1 VRSVPLLGD
10 PDNVTDGHP
19 PRKEKEPAKPT
30 WTERSVPEHVKP
42 EAPPTAVNFED
53 VNALI
58 PAADPVVQAAYK
70 RTGMLPVRPIM
81 NRGDSGS
88 DALVIQKGAKQTRV
102 LNFTVEGI
110 HWRAGFSPEVAHT
123 PLGQFVQ
130 DQLPPEHEVL
140 TGTGFVLRPIEAEL
154 EAVLRDIVPA
164 PLLKL
169 EDEMFS
175 NKRQLGVAYLY
186 FIPHSS
192 GATAGIVAWYVLT
205 GNTRAHLL
213 YLQTEIKRADVRI
226 LDEMLKTF
234 RASLVA
240 RHSSDPAPRAFDF
253 WGELAE
259 AGERVEESYRN
270 SALGRGEVGQRVTD
284 VREHAEERLYN
295 NLNSGF
301 GRLGVWAKTLFVR
314 VPQLV
319 IAGTIRLLSRG
330 AVVVIRFVDRLLAR
344 SPE

>member
-1 VRSVPLLGD
+1 
-10 PDNVTDGHP
+10 VTDGHP

-30 WTERSVPEHVKP
+30 WTERSIPENVKP
-42 EAPPTAVNFED
+42 EPPPQPVDFDD

-81 NRGDSGS
+81 NRGNSGT

-102 LNFTVEGI
+102 LNFMVEGI
-110 HWRAGFSPEVAHT
+110 HWRAGFSPEVGHT

-169 EDEMFS
+169 EEEMFG
-175 NKRQLGVAYLY
+175 NKRQLGMSYLY
-186 FIPHSS
+186 FVPHAS
-192 GATAGIVAWYVLT
+192 GATAGIVAWYVLS

-213 YLQTEIKRADVRI
+213 YLQTEIKRADPRI

-234 RASLVA
+234 RASYVA
-240 RHSSDPAPRAFDF
+240 RQSTGPTPRAFDF

-259 AGERVEESYRN
+259 AGERVEQSYRN
-270 SALGRGEVGQRVTD
+270 SSLGRGEVAQRVTD
-284 VREHAEERLYN
+284 VREHAEERIYN
-295 NLNSGF
+295 QLNNGF
-301 GRLGVWAKTLFVR
+301 GQVGVWAKTLFVR
-314 VPQLV
+314 VPQV
-319 IAGTIRLLSRG
+319 FVASSIKLLSRG
-330 AVVVIRFVDRLLAR
+330 AVIIIRLIDKLVT
-344 SPE
+344 PG